1 MNLDRFISA
10 QMDIYATALSELRA
24 ALEAGTLD
32 VVHLPPACR
41 PRIKLDRAVLRDPE
55 LRRSRRLSR
64 ASIASMRSS
73 KPIRVAPCVWKF
85 STDDFLHET
94 RLEADVEAVH
104 FARNLVIA
112 VY

>member
-1 MNLDRFISA
+1 
-10 QMDIYATALSELRA
+10 
-24 ALEAGTLD
+24 
-32 VVHLPPACR
+32 
-41 PRIKLDRAVLRDPE
+41 
-55 LRRSRRLSR
+55 
-64 ASIASMRSS
+64 MRSS